1 MSKITLAL
9 NVQVEADSAQE
20 VLPLLQGQLQQLV
33 SALQALAASATSSPD
48 VIVTLPHIEVGET
61 PDWKAPHA
69 ALDFGG
75 DGHA

>member
-1 MSKITLAL
+1 MPKITLTL
-9 NVQVEADSAQE
+9 NVQVEADAAEE

-69 ALDFGG
+69 ALDFSG